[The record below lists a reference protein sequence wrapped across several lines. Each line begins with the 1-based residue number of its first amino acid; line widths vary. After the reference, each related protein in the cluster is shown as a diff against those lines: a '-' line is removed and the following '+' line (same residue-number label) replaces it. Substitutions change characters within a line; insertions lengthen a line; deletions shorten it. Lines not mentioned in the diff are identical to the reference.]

1 MERNNNYGTKSRY
14 LFTAKGHYGEK
25 FKSVK
30 TEFTRVFRKY
40 GLPRQVH
47 TDNGS
52 PFGST
57 PSIQR
62 FTKLSYWF
70 IDLGIMPVFSD
81 PAHPEQNGR
90 HERMHR
96 DLKAECV
103 SPAGFDMRS
112 QTPFPERIR
121 EHEYPSNMKVMNVTM
136 NGSVRWKSYYWVFIT
151 QGLSGKQIGVEEI
164 GNEVWKVFYRNV
176 FLGYF
181 NEKDIGDKE
190 KSTRLSTNL
199 V

>member
-1 MERNNNYGTKSRY
+1 MV
-14 LFTAKGHYGEK
+14 L
-25 FKSVK
+25 
-30 TEFTRVFRKY
+30 RKY
-40 GLPRQVH
+40 GLPKQIH

-70 IDLGIMPVFSD
+70 IELGIMPVFSN

-103 SPAGFDMRS
+103 SPAGFDMRTQQRKLNS
-112 QTPFPERIR
+112 FVRKYNNIRLHEALDMHTPKKIHIRSNIPFPERIKKYD
-121 EHEYPSNMKVMNVTM
+121 YPSHMKVMNVTM
-136 NGSVRWKSYYWVFIT
+136 NGFVRWKSYYWLYLT
-151 QGLSGKQIGVEEI
+151 AALKGKYLGIEDLANGI
-164 GNEVWKVFYRNV
+164 WNVFYRSV

-181 NEKDIGDKE
+181 NESELRNKE
-190 KSTRLSTNL
+190 KSIRLTFY
-199 V
+199 